1 MTLIK
6 CPECGH
12 KISDQCESCPKCGYE
27 LNKKEES
34 IKKIT
39 NITKNN
45 NNLKYLIIIGV
56 IIIGILL
63 YTGNKKDINQNTNQN
78 TNQDTNQTPNSNTP
92 QNNNGML
99 SYTSKNLGVFF
110 TYPSSYKVAEQDG
123 DIYVGQNI
131 DNKGALIPY
140 LITEKYHTNNNPVQF
155 LHKFTAALRE
165 EYGNVQIT
173 IDLVSGNIG
182 GKSVYGIAYNY
193 YSSNHLVVDNR
204 YAFVINNK
212 VYMVGTKEENQ
223 NSEAINNVASNIISS
238 LTEGGN

>member
-39 NITKNN
+39 NTTKNN
-45 NNLKYLIIIGV
+45 NNLKYLIVIGAIIVGV
-56 IIIGILL
+56 LL
-63 YTGNKKDINQNTNQN
+63 YTGNKKDTNQN
-78 TNQDTNQTPNSNTP
+78 TTQNTNTP
-92 QNNNGML
+92 QNNNGIL
-99 SYTSKNLGVFF
+99 SYTSKNLNLSF

-123 DIYVGQNI
+123 AIYVGQNI

-140 LITEKYHTNNNPVQF
+140 IIIAKYNNYNNPVQF
-155 LHKFTAALRE
+155 LNKFTDALRE

>member
-1 MTLIK
+1 MALIK

-56 IIIGILL
+56 IIVGILL
-63 YTGNKKDINQNTNQN
+63 YTSNKKDINQNTNQN

-110 TYPSSYKVAEQDG
+110 TYPSSYKVTEQDG
-123 DIYVGQNI
+123 AIYVGQNI

-140 LITEKYHTNNNPVQF
+140 IIIAKYNNYNNPVQF
-155 LHKFTAALRE
+155 LNKFTDALRE

-223 NSEAINNVASNIISS
+223 NSEAINNVVSNIISS